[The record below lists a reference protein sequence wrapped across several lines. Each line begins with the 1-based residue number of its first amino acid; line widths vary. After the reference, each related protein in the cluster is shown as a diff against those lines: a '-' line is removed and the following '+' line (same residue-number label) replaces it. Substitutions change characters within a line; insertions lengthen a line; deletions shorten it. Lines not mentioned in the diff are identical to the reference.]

1 MIFDTHAHYDDKR
14 FDNDRDDLLS
24 ERLCLSGIGKIMNV
38 AADSVSV
45 DHTDKLSLEYPN
57 VYGSLGLHPSEI
69 KALSEDMLC
78 HIKELVKKNRKIR
91 AVGEIG
97 LDYHYDDHDAE
108 MQKRCFVR
116 QIRLAGELGLPIVVH
131 SRDAACDTLEII
143 REHYTGREDRING
156 VIHCFSYSSEEAQK
170 YIDLGFVIGVG
181 GVVTYKNGR
190 KLKEVVKA
198 IPLEKIV
205 VETDCPY
212 LAPEPFRG
220 QRNSSEYLRYIID
233 AIADIKGVSGE
244 EVENITY
251 DTAMRLYGLT
261 ENEIR

>member
-1 MIFDTHAHYDDKR
+1 MIFDTHAHYDDRR
-14 FDNDRDDLLS
+14 FDADRDELLS
-24 ERLCLSGIGKIMNV
+24 ERLGLSGIDKIMNV

-45 DHTDKLSLEYPN
+45 DDTDKLSLKYPN
-57 VYGSLGLHPSEI
+57 VYGTLGLHPSEI
-69 KALSEDMLC
+69 KDLSEDMVF
-78 HIKELVKKNRKIR
+78 HIKELVAKNRKIR

-97 LDYHYDDHDAE
+97 LDYHYDDHDVE

-116 QIRLAGELGLPIVVH
+116 QIRLAGELGLPVVVH
-131 SRDAACDTLEII
+131 SRDASRDTMEII

-156 VIHCFSYSSEEAQK
+156 VIHCFSYSAEEAKK

-220 QRNSSEYLRYIID
+220 QRNSSEYLRYVID
-233 AIADIKGVSGE
+233 AIAAIKGKTKE
-244 EVENITY
+244 DVEKTTY

-261 ENEIR
+261 